1 MVRTMALRRYAS
13 PQCGPNGE
21 EEMPKIVA
29 EAQACFQLKRLQ
41 WAIESSL
48 HFFFNVEDLS

>member
-13 PQCGPNGE
+13 PQCGPNEE

-29 EAQACFQLKRLQ
+29 ETQACFRAQAVAMGYRIKLTLLLQ
-41 WAIESSL
+41 R
-48 HFFFNVEDLS
+48 